1 MFVSS
6 QKGETTTNLKD
17 IVTKVAATT
26 QAEIRVESVR
36 VEEEIIETIVRD
48 IVSVRIRVKRI
59 INRDHVQGQIHDL
72 DHVLILR
79 RGQESKI
86 Y

>member
-1 MFVSS
+1 MSS
-6 QKGETTTNLKD
+6 QKRETTTNLKD
-17 IVTKVAATT
+17 IITKVAATT

-36 VEEEIIETIVRD
+36 VEEETIETIVRD

-59 INRDHVQGQIHDL
+59 INHDHVQDQIHDL
-72 DHVLILR
+72 DHVLIRDLR

>member
-1 MFVSS
+1 MSS
-6 QKGETTTNLKD
+6 QKRETTTILKD
-17 IVTKVAATT
+17 IITKVAATT

-36 VEEEIIETIVRD
+36 VEEETIETIVRD

-59 INRDHVQGQIHDL
+59 INHDHVQDQILDL
-72 DHVLILR
+72 DHVLIRDLR